1 MAAGRSEETALGS
14 AHGRF
19 LESLPRKAIELRGT
33 IALLS
38 ATPAA
43 EGPRA
48 ELRRKL
54 HALYASALVFR
65 SDPLAALV
73 QEGIQLLDA
82 VTQAKRAV
90 SSDELATL
98 SSVVRRVAE
107 LRTAPAPAAAQPPP
121 ARSESSVARPESS
134 VPPRP
139 VSSAPPRVESSLPP
153 RPESG
158 APPGFTSARPQS
170 SVPPGVLGY
179 NRSAEGSRRSATLTG
194 LLPVGVPQPTPSA
207 MPGRWISR
215 PSLFASEQRAG
226 AQTPVLQRVLHVLVV
241 AADERVGELGQLLAA
256 DSLRVT
262 ALSAA
267 REALENAR
275 EDAPDVVLAEAQQ
288 AFAGGLME
296 GLRADPLT
304 DFVPVVVI
312 AESDEGEARE
322 RALRNGADEVV
333 TRPLRAEQ
341 LLRML
346 GRVTGTLVEID
357 ALEPAPS
364 EATIDEVCSRVS
376 QEIRRGLV
384 DATESGRELK
394 VQLGEGAEVMAAAWA
409 AVARVRALFTER
421 SGGRV
426 RFVDRPSSTV
436 PALLSVGPASGAEG
450 LEALA
455 GQSPLS
461 GRRILVADDDTA
473 VVLFFAGLLRDEGA
487 SVTEVTDGA
496 EALRAARR
504 ERPDLIISDVVM
516 PGLSGFA
523 LCREL
528 KRDPLLADVPVILIS
543 WKEDLLVRMRELS
556 AGASGYLRKEASAVQ
571 ILASVRD
578 ALRSRSQLEA
588 RLSAP
593 GEVRGNL
600 EGTGLVALLRS
611 VRRAR
616 PDSRLTVRDAWNM
629 FECELRDGRL
639 SQLTRTAADGS
650 FVRNEAALPQLLGV
664 STGRFSV
671 TSAEGALKQAVE
683 GTLDEALARGARELG
698 AQLDALS
705 GASLEA
711 VERVVLDEDA
721 QAALLDHAPP
731 LVRDVVSRLTQGEA
745 PRQIWQSGMV
755 ERALLESMLL
765 DMAKRGAIRAL
776 VGSGGDDLIELARA
790 ERERQP
796 QAQLGSLLPPAPAPV
811 ISMLASE
818 AELAA
823 RDAAPPELQ
832 SAAEALAEGGLL
844 ELPTPMA
851 AGPLLPPAPEP
862 STATDSLVAPLEA
875 LAAAAAA
882 APAAPVGVS
891 AAPAAPVGVSAAE
904 PGLPAAAADTVPI
917 VTPAPRPRSDPR
929 ELDRAA
935 ADARSSRGTLWA
947 WTAAFVALVA
957 IGFLAD
963 RARNA
968 PKSQNKLEAIGAA
981 PATEL
986 HRPNPPAPRAAPE
999 PAAPPAPAQGAE
1011 SALAGAQ
1018 ARSARPAAVSAEEG
1032 GFQIYDH
1039 VLDEG
1044 VKVGPEQA
1052 LLLVQGAAQGDGAT
1066 LAIDGKPVGTLPAKA
1081 ALSEGMH
1088 ELAISRGDSVSYR
1101 FLAPRRGATWVLR
1114 EP

>member
-19 LESLPRKAIELRGT
+19 FESLPRKAIELRGT
-33 IALLS
+33 IALLT

-43 EGPRA
+43 EGPRG

-82 VTQAKRAV
+82 ASDAKRALG
-90 SSDELATL
+90 SDELATL
-98 SSVVRRVAE
+98 SSVVKRVAE
-107 LRTAPAPAAAQPPP
+107 LRADGRSSTQPPAPAAAPAHAVLTPVVPPP
-121 ARSESSVARPESS
+121 RASS
-134 VPPRP
+134 VPP
-139 VSSAPPRVESSLPP
+139 AGGL
-153 RPESG
+153 
-158 APPGFTSARPQS
+158 F
-170 SVPPGVLGY
+170 GY
-179 NRSAEGSRRSATLTG
+179 SRSEGPRRSATLTG
-194 LLPVGVPQPTPSA
+194 LLPVGAPQAIPSE
-207 MPGRWISR
+207 MPGRWVSR
-215 PSLFASEQRAG
+215 PSLFASELRREA
-226 AQTPVLQRVLHVLVV
+226 PRPMLQRVLHVLVV
-241 AADERVGELGQLLAA
+241 ASEERVTEMASLLSA
-256 DSLRVT
+256 DSLRVST
-262 ALSAA
+262 ASAT
-267 REALENAR
+267 REALDLAR
-275 EDAPDVVLAEAQQ
+275 EDAPDVVIAESQQ
-288 AFAGGLME
+288 AFAGGLMA

-312 AESDEGEARE
+312 ADSDAGSDRDS
-322 RALRNGADEVV
+322 ALAHGADDVV
-333 TRPLRAEQ
+333 TRPLRSDP
-341 LLRML
+341 LIRVL
-346 GRVTGTLVEID
+346 GRVTGTLVEVD
-357 ALEPAPS
+357 ALEPAPA
-364 EATIDEVCSRVS
+364 EATIDEVCTRVS

-384 DATESGRELK
+384 EATESGRELK

-426 RFVDRPSSTV
+426 RFVDRPSSAA
-436 PALLSVGPASGAEG
+436 PSLLSVGPAAALGEG
-450 LEALA
+450 LEQLA
-455 GQSPLS
+455 GQSPLA

-556 AGASGYLRKEASAVQ
+556 SGASGYLRKEASAVQ
-571 ILASVRD
+571 ILAGVRD
-578 ALRSRSQLEA
+578 ALRSRSQLET
-588 RLSAP
+588 RLAEP

-600 EGTGLVALLRS
+600 DGTGVVALLRS

-616 PDSRLTVRDAWNM
+616 PDSRLTLRDAWNM

-671 TSAEGALKQAVE
+671 SSAEGPLKQAVE

-698 AQLDALS
+698 AQLDVLS
-705 GASLEA
+705 GSALDA
-711 VERVVLDEDA
+711 IERVILDEDA
-721 QAALLDHAPP
+721 QAALLEQSPP
-731 LVRDVVSRLTQGEA
+731 LVRDVVNRLTQGQT
-745 PRQIWQSGMV
+745 PRQIWQDGII
-755 ERALLESMLL
+755 ERAMLESMLL
-765 DMAKRGAIRAL
+765 DMAKRGAIRAV
-776 VGSGGDDLIELARA
+776 VGANGDDLIEAARI

-796 QAQLGSLLPPAPAPV
+796 TPDLGSPFSLLPPAPAPV
-811 ISMLASE
+811 ISMLP
-818 AELAA
+818 AEPEPSP
-823 RDAAPPELQ
+823 RDSAPPELQ
-832 SAAEALAEGGLL
+832 EAAEALAEGGLL
-844 ELPTPMA
+844 ERTPASMSSS
-851 AGPLLPPAPEP
+851 LLPPAPEP
-862 STATDSLVAPLEA
+862 NMGVEPTALPSEPPPSSIPAEP
-875 LAAAAAA
+875 A
-882 APAAPVGVS
+882 APAVE
-891 AAPAAPVGVSAAE
+891 AE
-904 PGLPAAAADTVPI
+904 LPASAVDTVPI
-917 VTPAPRPRSDPR
+917 VTPSSRPKSDAR

-935 ADARSSRGTLWA
+935 ADARTSRGTLWA

-963 RARNA
+963 RARNQPAA
-968 PKSQNKLEAIGAA
+968 PKLEAIGAA
-981 PATEL
+981 PAQPLAAQRVVAPQPAEQK
-986 HRPNPPAPRAAPE
+986 PAPSSSPSFPASSSAEPRAP
-999 PAAPPAPAQGAE
+999 Q
-1011 SALAGAQ
+1011 
-1018 ARSARPAAVSAEEG
+1018 RAAVSAEEG
-1032 GFQIYDH
+1032 GFQIFDR
-1039 VLDEG
+1039 VLEEG
-1044 VKVGPEQA
+1044 IKVAPDQA
-1052 LLLVQGAAQGDGAT
+1052 LLVVQSEANGDTAT
-1066 LAIDGKPVGTLPAKA
+1066 LTVDGKSVGSLPAKM

-1088 ELAISRGDSVSYR
+1088 ELAISRGDSVKYR
-1101 FLAPRRGATWVLR
+1101 FLAPRRGATWLLR

>member
-19 LESLPRKAIELRGT
+19 FESLPRKAIELRGT

-38 ATPAA
+38 ATPGA
-43 EGPRA
+43 EGPRG

-82 VTQAKRAV
+82 AGDAKRALR
-90 SSDELATL
+90 SDELGIL
-98 SSVVRRVAE
+98 SSVVKRVAE
-107 LRTAPAPAAAQPPP
+107 LRPDGRPA
-121 ARSESSVARPESS
+121 S
-134 VPPRP
+134 VPVPR
-139 VSSAPPRVESSLPP
+139 SD
-153 RPESG
+153 
-158 APPGFTSARPQS
+158 S
-170 SVPPGVLGY
+170 SVPPGRSDSSVPPGRSDESMYPRIDSSMPPRIESAPPASVLGY
-179 NRSAEGSRRSATLTG
+179 SRAESSRRSATLTG
-194 LLPVGVPQPTPSA
+194 LLPVGTPQPTPSE
-207 MPGRWISR
+207 MPGRWVSR
-215 PSLFASEQRAG
+215 PSLFASELRREG
-226 AQTPVLQRVLHVLVV
+226 PRPVLQRVLHVLVV
-241 AADERVGELGQLLAA
+241 AAEERVGELGNLLSA
-256 DSLRVT
+256 DSLRVS

-267 REALENAR
+267 REAIERAR
-275 EDAPDVVLAEAQQ
+275 EDAPDVVLAESQQ
-288 AFAGGLME
+288 AFAGGLMA

-312 AESDEGEARE
+312 ADSDAGAARE
-322 RALRNGADEVV
+322 SALAHGADEVV

-341 LLRML
+341 MLRVL
-346 GRVTGTLVEID
+346 GRVTGTLVESD
-357 ALEPAPS
+357 ALEPAPT
-364 EATIDEVCSRVS
+364 EATIDEVCTRVS

-384 DATESGRELK
+384 EATESGRELK

-409 AVARVRALFTER
+409 AVARVRALFSER

-426 RFVDRPSSTV
+426 RFVDRPSSAA
-436 PALLSVGPASGAEG
+436 PSLLSVSSSNSASEG
-450 LEALA
+450 IEALA
-455 GQSPLS
+455 GQSPLA

-556 AGASGYLRKEASAVQ
+556 AGASGYLRKEAGAVQ
-571 ILASVRD
+571 ILASVRE

-588 RLSAP
+588 RLAEP

-600 EGTGLVALLRS
+600 DGTGVVALLRS

-616 PDSRLTVRDAWNM
+616 PDSRLTLRDAWNM

-664 STGRFSV
+664 STGRFTVGS
-671 TSAEGALKQAVE
+671 SEGALKQAVE

-698 AQLDALS
+698 AQQDALS
-705 GASLEA
+705 GASLPA
-711 VERVVLDEDA
+711 IDRVVLDEDA
-721 QAALLDHAPP
+721 QAALLDQAPP
-731 LVRDVVSRLTQGEA
+731 LVRDVVSRMTQGQS
-745 PRQIWQSGMV
+745 PRQIWQDGII
-755 ERALLESMLL
+755 ERPMLESMLL
-765 DMAKRGAIRAL
+765 DMAKRGAIRAV
-776 VGSGGDDLIELARA
+776 VGPDGDDLIERARA

-796 QAQLGSLLPPAPAPV
+796 TPDLASPLSLLPPTPSPV
-811 ISMLASE
+811 ISVLPSE
-818 AELAA
+818 PELAP
-823 RDAAPPELQ
+823 RDSAPPELQ

-844 ELPTPMA
+844 DRSGSSSTSS
-851 AGPLLPPAPEP
+851 LLPPLPEP
-862 STATDSLVAPLEA
+862 NMGL
-875 LAAAAAA
+875 
-882 APAAPVGVS
+882 
-891 AAPAAPVGVSAAE
+891 E
-904 PGLPAAAADTVPI
+904 PGPVLSEPAAAVAPESMPAAASGQADEPAAALPASAVDTMPI
-917 VTPAPRPRSDPR
+917 VPSTRPKSDAR

-935 ADARSSRGTLWA
+935 AEARSSRGTLWA
-947 WTAAFVALVA
+947 WTAGFVALVA
-957 IGFLAD
+957 LGFLAD
-963 RARNA
+963 RART
-968 PKSQNKLEAIGAA
+968 PSQPKLEAIGTAPQQLAVPAPLPNPAGAVAAGPARAAA
-981 PATEL
+981 PAA
-986 HRPNPPAPRAAPE
+986 PSVPPVVSAA
-999 PAAPPAPAQGAE
+999 
-1011 SALAGAQ
+1011 
-1018 ARSARPAAVSAEEG
+1018 ARVARHGAVSAEEG
-1032 GFQIYDH
+1032 GFQIYDR

-1044 VKVGPEQA
+1044 VKLAPEQA
-1052 LLLVQGAAQGDGAT
+1052 LLVVEAAPQGA
-1066 LAIDGKPVGTLPAKA
+1066 LALLSVDGKSIGPLPAKTP
-1081 ALSEGMH
+1081 LSEGMH
-1088 ELAISRGDSVSYR
+1088 ELAISRGDSVTYR

>member
-19 LESLPRKAIELRGT
+19 FESLPRKAIELRGT
-33 IALLS
+33 IALLT

-43 EGPRA
+43 EGPRG

-82 VTQAKRAV
+82 ASDAKRPLAG
-90 SSDELATL
+90 DELATL
-98 SSVVRRVAE
+98 SSVVKRVAE
-107 LRTAPAPAAAQPPP
+107 LRADGRPSSAPP
-121 ARSESSVARPESS
+121 ASTAQALPVLTPSVVAPRPASS
-134 VPPRP
+134 VPP
-139 VSSAPPRVESSLPP
+139 
-153 RPESG
+153 
-158 APPGFTSARPQS
+158 PPGSLF
-170 SVPPGVLGY
+170 GY
-179 NRSAEGSRRSATLTG
+179 NRSEGPRRSATLTG
-194 LLPVGVPQPTPSA
+194 LLPVGAPQPIPSE
-207 MPGRWISR
+207 MPGRWVSR
-215 PSLFASEQRAG
+215 PSLFASELRRE
-226 AQTPVLQRVLHVLVV
+226 PKPMLQRVLHVLVV
-241 AADERVGELGQLLAA
+241 ASEERVAEIGSLLSA
-256 DSLRVT
+256 DSLRV
-262 ALSAA
+262 SAA
-267 REALENAR
+267 SATREALDLAR
-275 EDAPDVVLAEAQQ
+275 EDAPDVVVAESQQ
-288 AFAGGLME
+288 AFAGGLMA
-296 GLRADPLT
+296 GLRAEPLT

-312 AESDEGEARE
+312 PDGDGSSDRDS
-322 RALRNGADEVV
+322 ALAHGADDVV

-341 LLRML
+341 LLRVL

-357 ALEPAPS
+357 ALEPAPA
-364 EATIDEVCSRVS
+364 EATIDEVCTRVS

-384 DATESGRELK
+384 EATESGRDLK

-426 RFVDRPSSTV
+426 RFVDRPSSSA
-436 PALLSVGPASGAEG
+436 PSLLSVGAAGALGEG
-450 LEALA
+450 LEQLA
-455 GQSPLS
+455 GQSPLA

-556 AGASGYLRKEASAVQ
+556 SGATGYLRKEASAVQ
-571 ILASVRD
+571 ILASVRE
-578 ALRSRSQLEA
+578 ALRSRSQLET
-588 RLSAP
+588 RLAEP

-600 EGTGLVALLRS
+600 DGTGVVALLRS

-616 PDSRLTVRDAWNM
+616 PDSRLTLRDAWNM

-650 FVRNEAALPQLLGV
+650 FVRNEAALPQLLGA
-664 STGRFSV
+664 SSGRFSV
-671 TSAEGALKQAVE
+671 SSAEGPLKQAVD

-698 AQLDALS
+698 AQLDVLS
-705 GASLEA
+705 GSALESI
-711 VERVVLDEDA
+711 ERVILDEDA
-721 QAALLDHAPP
+721 QAALLDQAPP
-731 LVRDVVSRLTQGEA
+731 LVRDVVNRLTQGQA
-745 PRQIWQSGMV
+745 PRQIWQDGII
-755 ERALLESMLL
+755 ERAMLESMLL
-765 DMAKRGAIRAL
+765 DMAKRGAIRAVL
-776 VGSGGDDLIELARA
+776 GTSGDDLIEAARV

-796 QAQLGSLLPPAPAPV
+796 TTDLGGPLSLLPPAPAPV
-811 ISMLASE
+811 ISVLPTEPEPSP
-818 AELAA
+818 
-823 RDAAPPELQ
+823 RDSAPPELQ
-832 SAAEALAEGGLL
+832 EAAEALAEGGLL
-844 ELPTPMA
+844 ERSSPAPVTSS
-851 AGPLLPPAPEP
+851 LLPPAPEP
-862 STATDSLVAPLEA
+862 DMGMEPAPLPSEPAPPPEPEA
-875 LAAAAAA
+875 
-882 APAAPVGVS
+882 
-891 AAPAAPVGVSAAE
+891 E
-904 PGLPAAAADTVPI
+904 LPAAAVDTVPI
-917 VTPAPRPRSDPR
+917 VTPSTRPRSDAR

-935 ADARSSRGTLWA
+935 ADARTSRGTLWA
-947 WTAAFVALVA
+947 WTAAFVAFVA

-968 PKSQNKLEAIGAA
+968 PKAPKLEALGGAPQEPA
-981 PATEL
+981 PTARVVVPPAT
-986 HRPNPPAPRAAPE
+986 AAE
-999 PAAPPAPAQGAE
+999 APPAPA
-1011 SALAGAQ
+1011 SAPLPTVAPRAPQ
-1018 ARSARPAAVSAEEG
+1018 RAAVSAEEG
-1032 GFQIYDH
+1032 GFQIFER

-1044 VKVGPEQA
+1044 VRVAPDQA
-1052 LLLVQGAAQGDGAT
+1052 LLLVQTAAEGDGAT
-1066 LAIDGKPVGTLPAKA
+1066 LSVDGKTIGPLPAKM

-1088 ELAISRGDSVSYR
+1088 ELAISRGDSVKYR
-1101 FLAPRRGATWVLR
+1101 FMAPRRGATWLLR